1 MAAVDLDG
9 LRPYRKGTPASRIHW
24 PAVARGAGLI
34 ERRLQADGDA
44 RPLVVLDARTPPGS
58 GGDRVEL
65 VDAAVRAAASLVLEF
80 SAAGGCGL
88 LLPGEQRPTM
98 IDRELIAWPAAYAR
112 LALVEGG
119 SSNRAPVL
127 GPMSL
132 RGGAMVYVAASPM
145 ERLSAVLSAP
155 GGGPTVLVVPE
166 AELVGGHPRG
176 VRSAARPTLAVSG
189 CQGFQL
195 GAGRRHGRTRPEDMV
210 A

>member
-44 RPLVVLDARTPPGS
+44 RPLVVLDARTPVSAGR
-58 GGDRVEL
+58 GAVEL
-65 VDAAVRAAASLVLEF
+65 LDAAVRAAASLVLDL
-80 SAAGGCGL
+80 SGGGGCAL

-112 LALVEGG
+112 LALVQGG
-119 SSNRAPVL
+119 SGIRAPVL
-127 GPMSL
+127 GSTAG
-132 RGGAMVYVAASPM
+132 RAGAMIYVAASPV
-145 ERLSAVLSAP
+145 ERLGAILAAA

-166 AELVGGHPRG
+166 EDLVGGHPRG
-176 VRSAARPTLAVSG
+176 VRNAARPTLTVSA
-189 CQGFQL
+189 CQGFLL
-195 GAGRRHGRTRPEDMV
+195 GAGRQYERTRPGDMV